1 MDISINPTVVENTH
15 VAPANIPVD
24 AARLQNELI
33 KMVCRQTNYTYDEAD
48 DALKKHNNDYTVVIK
63 EFMGIK
69 DRIIAKRTT
78 NQEMYKEIR
87 NFMDVGSHQYYNK
100 K

>member
-1 MDISINPTVVENTH
+1 M
-15 VAPANIPVD
+15 
-24 AARLQNELI
+24 RLG
-33 KMVCRQTNYTYDEAD
+33 Y
-48 DALKKHNNDYTVVIK
+48 KH
-63 EFMGIK
+63 EK
-69 DRIIAKRTT
+69 DKIIAKRTT